1 MTWSMFR
8 LDKLWAPGPNR
19 SGQIDAVAEQTAGIK
34 GDHKMIATRRSLVA
48 AAAALSLAPVH
59 RIRAQTRPKLTIG
72 VLTDLSG
79 TYRDNTGPTSVA
91 ATQLAVDEM
100 KPHLDFDVEVISA
113 DHQNKPD
120 VAASIAR
127 QWFDSGVDV
136 AADVP
141 TSSTALAVAQ
151 VAKAKD
157 KLMLNASATVSSLTD
172 DQCSPNTIVWSFDT
186 YENAQS
192 TGGSLLA
199 QGFKSWF
206 FITANYAFGQ
216 SLEELTAA
224 VVKKGG
230 GEVKGAVRYPFPD
243 TTDFSSYLAQAQASG
258 ATVVGFANAGLD
270 SENCI
275 KQAAEF
281 GLNRTMKLAPLLMFL
296 QNPHAL
302 GTQTCGGLTTTE
314 TFYWDLNDRTR
325 GFTKR
330 LLARTKENNYPNQ
343 AHASS
348 YGSTIHYLKAAAS
361 LGVAQAKQSGRAV
374 VAKMKAMPTDD
385 DAFGPGKVR
394 ADGRGEFP
402 AYLFEVKTPRES
414 KGEWDLYKLVRTSP
428 ASEVLH
434 PLNPK
439 CNFPIG

>member
-1 MTWSMFR
+1 
-8 LDKLWAPGPNR
+8 
-19 SGQIDAVAEQTAGIK
+19 
-34 GDHKMIATRRSLVA
+34 MISTRRTLIGG
-48 AAAALSLAPVH
+48 AAALSLAPMT
-59 RIRAQTRPKLTIG
+59 RLRAQGRTKLTIG

-79 TYRDNTGPTSVA
+79 TYRDNTGPTSLA

-100 KPHLDFDVEVISA
+100 KSHVDCDVEVISA

-127 QWFDSGVDV
+127 QWFDGGVDV

-141 TSSTALAVAQ
+141 TSSVALAVAQ
-151 VAKAKD
+151 IAKEKD

-186 YENAQS
+186 YLNAHS
-192 TGGSLLA
+192 TGGSLVK
-199 QGFKSWF
+199 QGFKSWY

-216 SLEELTAA
+216 SLEDLTAD

-230 GEVKGAVRYPFPD
+230 GEIKGSSRYPFPD
-243 TTDFSSYLAQAQASG
+243 TTDFSSYLSQAQASG

-270 SENCI
+270 TENCI

-281 GLNRTMKLAPLLMFL
+281 GLNKTMKLAPLLMFI
-296 QNPHAL
+296 QNPHSL
-302 GTQTCGGLTTTE
+302 GTQICGGLLTTE
-314 TFYWDLNDRTR
+314 TFYWDMNDRTR
-325 GFTKR
+325 SFTRK

-348 YGSTIHYLKAAAS
+348 YGSTIHYMKAVAAMGGAAA
-361 LGVAQAKQSGRAV
+361 KKSGRDV
-374 VAKMKAMPTDD
+374 VARMKALPTDD
-385 DAFGPGKVR
+385 DAFGPGRVR

-402 AYLFEVKTPRES
+402 AYLFQVKTPEES
-414 KGEWDLYKLVRTSP
+414 KGEWDLYKLVSTSP
-428 ASEVLH
+428 PGEVLH

-439 CNFPIG
+439 CNFPTT

>member
-1 MTWSMFR
+1 MS
-8 LDKLWAPGPNR
+8 
-19 SGQIDAVAEQTAGIK
+19 
-34 GDHKMIATRRSLVA
+34 KMISTRRTLLGG
-48 AAAALSLAPVH
+48 AAALSLAPV
-59 RIRAQTRPKLTIG
+59 RRVWAQPRPKITIG

-100 KPHLDFDVEVISA
+100 KTHLDFDVEVISA

-120 VAASIAR
+120 IAAAIAR
-127 QWFDSGVDV
+127 QWFDSGVDC

-141 TSSTALAVAQ
+141 TSSVALAVAQ
-151 VAKAKD
+151 IAKEKD
-157 KLMLNASATVSSLTD
+157 KMMLNASATVSSLTD
-172 DQCSPNTIVWSFDT
+172 AQCSPNTIVWSFDT

-192 TGGSLLA
+192 TGGSLVA
-199 QGFKSWF
+199 QGLKSWF

-216 SLEELTAA
+216 SLEELTTA

-230 GEVKGAVRYPFPD
+230 GEVKGAIRYPFPD
-243 TTDFSSYLAQAQASG
+243 TTDFSSYLAQGQASG
-258 ATVVGFANAGLD
+258 ATVLGFANAGLD

-281 GLNRTMKLAPLLMFL
+281 GINQSMKLAPLLMFI
-296 QNPHAL
+296 QNPHSL
-302 GTQTCGGLTTTE
+302 GTQICGGLTTTE

-330 LLARTKENNYPNQ
+330 LLERTKLNNYPNQ

-348 YGSTIHYLKAAAS
+348 YGSTIHYLKAVAA
-361 LGVAQAKQSGRAV
+361 LGAAQSKQSGRAV
-374 VAKMKAMPTDD
+374 VAKMKALPTDD

-402 AYLFEVKTPRES
+402 AYLFEVKSPKES
-414 KGEWDLYKLVRTSP
+414 KGEWDLYKLVRTTP
-428 ASEVLH
+428 PSEVLH
-434 PLNPK
+434 PLNAK
-439 CNFPIG
+439 CGFPVG